1 MGNTDATDGG
11 PPARSLAPAE
21 REAAVERLCAHFA
34 RDALTDAELERRL
47 DLAYAARTSAE
58 LVSLEADLPAIEG
71 SAAPAVPR
79 SHTSPAPSGSEAP
92 SAPPM
97 ASGRPAAE
105 HDLVVSVWGS
115 TERKGAWTPPRRLTA
130 LSVMGGTE
138 LDFREAEFAT
148 REVSV
153 RVVAVMG
160 GVDVIVP
167 PGVRVEWAGI
177 ALMGGVS
184 TPERMNPPAADAPV
198 VRISGLVCMGGV
210 DVVERLPGESAKE
223 ARKRLKRARRA
234 RRRLDAGA

>member
-34 RDALTDAELERRL
+34 RDALTDTELERRL
-47 DLAYAARTSAE
+47 DLAYAARTTAE
-58 LVSLEADLPAIEG
+58 LASLEADLPALEG
-71 SAAPAVPR
+71 SAAAVPG
-79 SHTSPAPSGSEAP
+79 SPTSPAPSGSEAP
-92 SAPPM
+92 PASPV
-97 ASGRPAAE
+97 ASGRPAAD

-115 TERKGAWTPPRRLTA
+115 TERKGGWTPPRRLTA

-167 PGVRVEWAGI
+167 PGVRVEWTGI
-177 ALMGGVS
+177 ALMGGVA
-184 TPERMNPPAADAPV
+184 TPERMNPPAPDAPV

-223 ARKRLKRARRA
+223 ARKRLKRARKA